1 MGQKIAV
8 LGGGISGL
16 CLAFY
21 LKKYAPQD
29 QIVLLEKSSKVGGV
43 IDAVSHGSMIFD
55 QGPKTL
61 RKSTGQD
68 LLELIEQLGLSKKLL
83 VAPSNQPR
91 YIFYQNGL
99 QKLPASFWQMCSS
112 PLTRK
117 SLWAFVK
124 EVFLPACPQKDVS
137 VGDFARKHFGNFCAD
152 YIFEPFIRGICG
164 ADMEQ
169 LSMRCC
175 FPGLLSLEQEY
186 GSIIQGMIKTRKA
199 SDKSLFNLQGGLV
212 SLVRAL
218 SECGSFRV
226 LYNQHIQSLKQESNQ
241 VQVVTQEGVAKYDQ
255 VFCTLP
261 LYALQ
266 PMLEPSE
273 LAKHQVFDKI
283 SYESLTAVSCAFEE
297 DVLLQKGFGYL
308 VPKKEN
314 QPIYGALFDSC
325 IFPNL
330 DQSHMCKLT
339 MMMPQSSEH
348 VAKEL
353 AMSMLKKHLK
363 ISAAPAHMHVFH
375 YIKALACYPV
385 HFQEYLEDFLSLLQ
399 IQYPKIVLC
408 GNYQHPPGV
417 NYCVKFSKQIAKQHR
432 GVTC

>member
-29 QIVLLEKSSKVGGV
+29 HIVLFEKSSKVGGV

-91 YIFYQNGL
+91 YIFYQNG
-99 QKLPASFWQMCSS
+99 
-112 PLTRK
+112 
-117 SLWAFVK
+117 
-124 EVFLPACPQKDVS
+124 
-137 VGDFARKHFGNFCAD
+137 
-152 YIFEPFIRGICG
+152 FEPFIRGICG

-417 NYCVKFSKQIAKQHR
+417 NYCVKFSKHIAKQHR
-432 GVTC
+432 GLTC